1 MQDTKLQLLVNR
13 LKRQLL
19 SRVWMARIVI
29 LSGLAMALFIV
40 IKLVS
45 PYTGAFSSLFTPLT
59 SQLTHSSGRTNII
72 FLGIGGPGHEAPD
85 LTDTIIL
92 ASIKLDTGQ
101 VSLLSIPRDI
111 WVPSMR
117 AKVNTAYHYGNLRRP
132 ADGGLIL
139 AKSSV
144 SEVTGQPVHYAAVL
158 DFTAF
163 VSAVDRLGGIDV
175 EVLESFTDDRYPL
188 PGREEDDC
196 GGQDPECLCRYEA
209 ITFTKGPT
217 HMDGQLALKHAR
229 SRHST
234 ADSEGTDYAR
244 SRRQVQVIKAIQT
257 KVVFMAK
264 YPRNWSTLKAVYDSL
279 SSSLVTDFPKDQTI
293 TLTRLGLMA
302 RKHDLATAALSDP
315 DTLYHP
321 PVSPLYD
328 NQWVLIP
335 RDNNPQI
342 VFDFVAGLF
351 K

>member
-19 SRVWMARIVI
+19 SRVWVARIVI
-29 LSGLAMALFIV
+29 LLGMAVALFIV

-45 PYTGAFSSLFTPLT
+45 PYMGAFSSLFTPLT

-72 FLGIGGPGHEAPD
+72 F
-85 LTDTIIL
+85 
-92 ASIKLDTGQ
+92 
-101 VSLLSIPRDI
+101 
-111 WVPSMR
+111 
-117 AKVNTAYHYGNLRRP
+117 
-132 ADGGLIL
+132 L

-196 GGQDPECLCRYEA
+196 GGQDPEYLCRYEA